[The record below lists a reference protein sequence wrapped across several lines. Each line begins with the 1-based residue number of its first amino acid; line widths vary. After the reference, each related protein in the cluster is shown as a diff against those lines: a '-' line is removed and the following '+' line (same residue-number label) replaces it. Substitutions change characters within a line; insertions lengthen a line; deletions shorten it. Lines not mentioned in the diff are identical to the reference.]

1 MTFGQRMKNARE
13 EKGLTQKELAEIL
26 FLGES
31 TISFY
36 ESDKREPKFDIL
48 YKISEALEISVD
60 YLIGRTNI
68 PNPTISND
76 PDDDIQ
82 PTPPDRIRT
91 FQKKIGELSPES
103 LSFLEFQLEKLRE
116 LDIQAVEHRRAKR
129 DTQRNKK

>member
-1 MTFGQRMKNARE
+1 MTFGQRMRKARE
-13 EKGLTQKELAEIL
+13 EKGLTQKELADIL

-48 YKISEALEISVD
+48 FKISEVLEISVD
-60 YLIGRTNI
+60 YLLGRTNT
-68 PNPTISND
+68 PSLNTPTD

-82 PTPPDRIRT
+82 PTPPERIRT

-103 LSFLEFQLEKLRE
+103 LTFLEFQLERLRE
-116 LDIQAVEHRRAKR
+116 LDQEAVERRRAER
-129 DTQRNKK
+129 DRRNKK